1 MLVFENNSWGCNDMK
16 GLYYATFSN
25 SISFPCIYIFPCTQW
40 LVYFFVTHHLSFWEI
55 LEMSCKAIFNE
66 DLEFIED
73 MKRRT
78 LIVFFHIQKIIIDN
92 HCNCFI
98 DLLYILQKK
107 IKFSFLLPIE
117 FFNEVEDVV
126 SMKDSCENEF

>member
-1 MLVFENNSWGCNDMK
+1 
-16 GLYYATFSN
+16 
-25 SISFPCIYIFPCTQW
+25 
-40 LVYFFVTHHLSFWEI
+40 
-55 LEMSCKAIFNE
+55 MSCKAIFNE